1 MKSLIYIIILF
12 STLSFCNNVDY
23 KMEGVDESDNKKLLD
38 KYYTK
43 KKEFIIILK
52 TGEKYKVSEIISVS
66 GDNYKLNILDKRL
79 SENILYKNNMNQ
91 NSKII
96 KEVKLSEVLT
106 VESINYDKQI
116 KEIRNYSFIIIG
128 MYLIFSAFSS

>member
-1 MKSLIYIIILF
+1 MKILIYIIIFFGSILF
-12 STLSFCNNVDY
+12 SNDINY
-23 KMEGVDESDNKKLLD
+23 NMEDIDENDNKKLLD
-38 KYYTK
+38 QYYNK

-52 TGEKYKVSEIISVS
+52 TGEKYKVSEIISVE
-66 GDNYKLNILDKRL
+66 GDNYKLNILNKRL
-79 SENILYKNNMNQ
+79 SENILYENNMNQ
-91 NSKII
+91 NSKLI
-96 KEVKLSEVLT
+96 KEVKLSNVLM